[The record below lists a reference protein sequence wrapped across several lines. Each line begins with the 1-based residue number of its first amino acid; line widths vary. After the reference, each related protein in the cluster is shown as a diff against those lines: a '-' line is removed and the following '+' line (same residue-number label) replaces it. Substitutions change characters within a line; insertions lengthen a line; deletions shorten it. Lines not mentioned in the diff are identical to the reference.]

1 MLVMSNRCDDS
12 YCLQSFAKPLSC
24 MSKLRKTGVNCL
36 VGYEITD
43 QSVITENANGQC
55 DNILVLINSPLYA
68 MDICHL
74 SSLLQ
79 TFFLLSP
86 KNIHVSILH

>member
-1 MLVMSNRCDDS
+1 MKNLLVMSNRCGDS
-12 YCLQSFAKPLSC
+12 YCLQSFAKPWSC

-55 DNILVLINSPLYA
+55 DNILVLINSPLYGI
-68 MDICHL
+68 MVWIYVISHL
-74 SSLLQ
+74 SYKHFS
-79 TFFLLSP
+79 F
-86 KNIHVSILH
+86 